1 MEINC
6 PMADMNDQEM
16 SSQPDL
22 CTPLQQ
28 GLCQEEQEAHDLEPR
43 GYTLISWRQLISTG
57 EAARAKR
64 AKYKSDRQQKQ
75 EKRNAFHDRN
85 NKERIIQQKSI
96 EIQELCVKI
105 AGMKERHRAEMEVLV
120 QQKEMSEMLS
130 RERIKELR
138 EEKEEMKQ
146 DMEEL
151 KEEKEEMRRE
161 HTAELESRDQMQ
173 AILLVDLRELCQ
185 VYDEEVEM
193 LRRTIDRQGKFLYP
207 FFFHQTLLTV
217 SQLFHQTTPPSTIH
231 PPSPPSKTQ
240 VQQPPTSL
248 SQHPSPPSANVL
260 PLHPL
265 TPTLWSA

>member
-6 PMADMNDQEM
+6 PMADMNDQAM

-43 GYTLISWRQLISTG
+43 GYTLISWKQLISTG

-75 EKRNAFHDRN
+75 EKRNAFHNRN
-85 NKERIIQQKSI
+85 NQERVIQQKSI

-120 QQKEMSEMLS
+120 QQKEMSEMQS
-130 RERIKELR
+130 RERIRELR
-138 EEKEEMKQ
+138 EDKEELKEKKEEMK
-146 DMEEL
+146 
-151 KEEKEEMRRE
+151 RE

-173 AILLVDLRELCQ
+173 AILLVDIRELCQ

-193 LRRTIDRQGKFLYP
+193 LRRTIDRQGKYTPSTAFAHTFLTNNNQP
-207 FFFHQTLLTV
+207 
-217 SQLFHQTTPPSTIH
+217 FHQTTPPSTIY

-240 VQQPPTSL
+240 VQQLLISL
-248 SQHPSPPSANVL
+248 SPHPSPPSANVL

-265 TPTLWSA
+265 TQTLSSA